1 MVALR
6 SPLFDRLSDQRGPYS
21 RLPRAVGSGG
31 LRLGIV
37 ALWAGLPLWA
47 ASVSAQTGPVLC
59 TTTLEAPLVV
69 PGQPLPERGGPRE
82 VTRCGVVGTVPDLM
96 EQRYF
101 SYRAP
106 FARGVDITHQV
117 TDLLGLAMG
126 GGDGTRLMGLGFPDQ
141 AIIWDGSAVENTAR
155 FLMDQQVQLV
165 PRRTAD
171 LASPYTTSVRTEG
184 SNGGNP
190 SALPYPEAGLDPR

>member
-1 MVALR
+1 MVAFPPR
-6 SPLFDRLSDQRGPYS
+6 LFARLSNRRALWPGTPGTVAS
-21 RLPRAVGSGG
+21 RWRRVG
-31 LRLGIV
+31 IA
-37 ALWAGLPLWA
+37 ALWAGLPLGA
-47 ASVSAQTGPVLC
+47 AHVSAQTGPVLC

-82 VTRCGVVGTVPDLM
+82 VTRCGVVGTVNDLV

-106 FARGVDITHQV
+106 FARGVDISHQV

-126 GGDGTRLMGLGFPDQ
+126 GGNGTRLMGFGFPDQ

-155 FLMDQQVQLV
+155 FLMEQQVHLV

-171 LASPYTTSVRTEG
+171 LSSPYTTSVRAEG
-184 SNGGNP
+184 NNGGSP
-190 SALPYPEAGLDPR
+190 SALSYPEAGLDPR